1 MTIPEKKLKIPRRK
15 GGDLISILY
24 ETSKETTKKP
34 PLVIFCHG
42 FTGDKYEWGRFPKAA
57 KRMNEKG
64 YDAII
69 FDFSGS
75 GENKREAVLLSKQV
89 RDLEDVYNWAKER
102 HYIDFAIIGLS
113 FGGLTALIA
122 NLPVHTVI
130 FWAPAFYL
138 EQLTDDSRFNYFP
151 FKLPSASPPEIFI
164 EEDFIHELK
173 QISTDEHLQKLNTPS
188 LIVHG
193 ELDKAVIPEL
203 SRRAHDQMPSQ
214 VNHKLHF
221 VKKADHL
228 FNNKQLEEFIEE
240 GIKWLQEYL

>member
-1 MTIPEKKLKIPRRK
+1 MTISEKKLKIPKRK

-24 ETSKETTKKP
+24 ENSMENTKKP

-42 FTGDKYEWGRFPKAA
+42 FTGNKYEWGRFPKAA
-57 KRMNEKG
+57 KKMNEKG
-64 YDAII
+64 YNAII

-89 RDLEDVYNWAKER
+89 RDLEDVYDWAKEQ
-102 HYIDFAIIGLS
+102 HYTDFAIIGLS

-122 NLPVHTVI
+122 NLPVHAVI

-138 EQLTDDSRFNYFP
+138 KQITDDSLYSHFP

-173 QISTDEHLQKLNTPS
+173 QINVDKHLQKLKIPS

-193 ELDKAVIPEL
+193 ELDRTVKPEL
-203 SRRAHDQMPSQ
+203 SKKAQGQMSSK
-214 VNHKLHF
+214 VNNKLHF
-221 VKKADHL
+221 VKNADHM
-228 FNNKQLEEFIEE
+228 FNDEQLEEFIAES
-240 GIKWLQEYL
+240 INWLQKYL